1 MMQMTSEKVEKTPNK
16 IYRTV
21 KFKIVGVQIY
31 FFFFHS
37 CNTNFRLVKLRF
49 LMSFNLVF
57 ETKRLIFRN
66 FTIDDAAL
74 IYHLNKDPEVVRYT
88 LDPMHSLQQ
97 AHEVLEKIILPQY
110 ALYNYGRWAVHEKS
124 DLNFL
129 GWCGLKYRPELN
141 EIDLGYRYQKK
152 AWGKGYATEAAYA
165 SLEYGFSKLRLNR
178 IVGRALPENLA
189 SIRVLEK
196 CEMQYLG
203 EDFIEGYLHKTYE
216 KIAN

>member
-1 MMQMTSEKVEKTPNK
+1 
-16 IYRTV
+16 
-21 KFKIVGVQIY
+21 
-31 FFFFHS
+31 
-37 CNTNFRLVKLRF
+37 
-49 LMSFNLVF
+49 MSFNLVF

-152 AWGKGYATEAAYA
+152 HGEKDMLQKLPLQVSDT
-165 SLEYGFSKLRLNR
+165 GFQN
-178 IVGRALPENLA
+178 
-189 SIRVLEK
+189 
-196 CEMQYLG
+196 
-203 EDFIEGYLHKTYE
+203 
-216 KIAN
+216 